1 MKSDYLKFW
10 RVVRYY
16 VKAKYG
22 LSQADLEILLFL
34 YSESYFSKDKFREF
48 DKLVSW
54 DENRFDNLLR
64 DGWIGVFRI
73 RKGRR
78 KALYELTYKSK
89 RVIDSVYKK
98 LNGDEIPTDLSNNPL
113 FYKNVKSTDKIYRN
127 MILQMNEY
135 VRKNNREKRMKNQT
149 TTTTSLS

>member
-1 MKSDYLKFW
+1 MKSDYLKYW

-22 LSQADLEILLFL
+22 ISQADLEFLLFL

-48 DKLVSW
+48 DKLISW
-54 DENRFDNLLR
+54 DKNRFDRLLKE
-64 DGWIGVFRI
+64 GWICVFRP
-73 RKGRR
+73 RKGKR
-78 KALYELTYKSK
+78 KALYELTYKST
-89 RVIDSVYKK
+89 RMIQSVYKK
-98 LNGDEIPTDLSNNPL
+98 LNGDEIPTDLGNNPL

-135 VRKNNREKRMKNQT
+135 VRKNNKEKRMKPQT